1 MRGKR
6 TGFAAF
12 SNFEVSVF
20 CRVVPPEPVI
30 RPSGS
35 AAKPLV
41 LDDGRVLE
49 KVLLLAVRFEA
60 FVGAKP
66 DAVAVAVDFAAARL
80 SSSARAIALIL
91 CALGFR
97 AQERDLGKGA
107 VAAILATEQSRF
119 AEVLNS
125 PQDEWTLAGIG

>member
-66 DAVAVAVDFAAARL
+66 DAVTIALDFAAAGL
-80 SSSARAIALIL
+80 GSAARPVALIL
-91 CALGFR
+91 CALRFGAQKGDFR
-97 AQERDLGKGA
+97 QRA
-107 VAAILATEQSRF
+107 VAAIVAIE
-119 AEVLNS
+119 
-125 PQDEWTLAGIG
+125 